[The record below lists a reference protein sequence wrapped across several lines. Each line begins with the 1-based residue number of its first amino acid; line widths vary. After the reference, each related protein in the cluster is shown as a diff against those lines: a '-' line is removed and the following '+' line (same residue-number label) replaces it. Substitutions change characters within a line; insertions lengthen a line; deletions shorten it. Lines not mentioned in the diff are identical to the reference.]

1 MKKKKYLKIWNF
13 FRLTKELNYTAI
25 KDIRNLFRLAKET
38 KAIEDRILWD
48 IKHLFE
54 YEEENDKEHLMHSK
68 NDSTEIMISDET
80 DEVIKEFFDSIKN
93 R

>member
-1 MKKKKYLKIWNF
+1 
-13 FRLTKELNYTAI
+13 
-25 KDIRNLFRLAKET
+25 
-38 KAIEDRILWD
+38 
-48 IKHLFE
+48 
-54 YEEENDKEHLMHSK
+54 MHSK